1 MNLPTR
7 KGDRYL
13 CFIVER
19 EDRGWGGPYGQYRR
33 PMVWRCEV
41 CGYEIPDHTGHDF
54 QGRPIHRDRWAMKRL
69 ADHHECG
76 HAPCPR
82 CGQMLLRR
90 KDGTPRQHA
99 HNRCPGKNAGD
110 KIEREFV
117 KHMTR
122 REFA

>member
-7 KGDRYL
+7 EGDRYM
-13 CFIVER
+13 CFIVVR
-19 EDRGWGGPYGQYRR
+19 EDRGYGGPYGQRR
-33 PMVWRCEV
+33 RWPVLVCEE
-41 CGYEIPDHTGHDF
+41 CGYRVSGEVASAWT
-54 QGRPIHRDRWAMKRL
+54 QKRM

-76 HAPCPR
+76 HAPCSA

-99 HNRCPGKNAGD
+99 HHLCPGKTPGH

-117 KHMTR
+117 KHMATR
-122 REFA
+122 EYA